1 MMDTPTHQLDTQGSS
16 NWTWPDDDRTP
27 VDITPYIF
35 PAIPKGLKRL
45 DWGSAARW

>member
-27 VDITPYIF
+27 VDITPYYISRYT
-35 PAIPKGLKRL
+35 KR
-45 DWGSAARW
+45 A